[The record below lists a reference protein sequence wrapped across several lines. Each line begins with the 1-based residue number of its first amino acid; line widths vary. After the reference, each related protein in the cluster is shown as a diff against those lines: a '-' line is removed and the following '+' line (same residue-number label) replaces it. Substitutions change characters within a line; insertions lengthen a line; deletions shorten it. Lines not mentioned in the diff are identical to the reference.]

1 MVFLCK
7 NGRRSDD
14 IWEKVKEGGGK
25 KFPDLGNP
33 KKKKTE
39 QLKRMDEIQRLA
51 ESDKESE
58 FIFTDSDG
66 NVIVPDGNET
76 LEFMHPNHKG

>member
-1 MVFLCK
+1 MGK
-7 NGRRSDD
+7 GKRRW
-14 IWEKVKEGGGK
+14 WEKFSGFMK
-25 KFPDLGNP
+25 P
-33 KKKKTE
+33 KKKKME

-51 ESDKESE
+51 ESDKASE

-76 LEFMHPNHKG
+76 LEFMHLNHKG

>member
-1 MVFLCK
+1 MGK
-7 NGRRSDD
+7 GKRR
-14 IWEKVKEGGGK
+14 WWK
-25 KFPDLGNP
+25 KISGFRKS
-33 KKKKTE
+33 KKKKME

-76 LEFMHPNHKG
+76 LEFMHPNYKG

>member
-1 MVFLCK
+1 M
-7 NGRRSDD
+7 
-14 IWEKVKEGGGK
+14 
-25 KFPDLGNP
+25 
-33 KKKKTE
+33 E

-76 LEFMHPNHKG
+76 LEFMHLNHKG

>member
-1 MVFLCK
+1 MV
-7 NGRRSDD
+7 
-14 IWEKVKEGGGK
+14 EKISGLRKS
-25 KFPDLGNP
+25 
-33 KKKKTE
+33 KKKKME

-66 NVIVPDGNET
+66 NVIVPNDNET

>member
-1 MVFLCK
+1 MGK
-7 NGRRSDD
+7 GKRRW
-14 IWEKVKEGGGK
+14 WEKFSGFMK
-25 KFPDLGNP
+25 P
-33 KKKKTE
+33 KKKKME

-66 NVIVPDGNET
+66 NVIELNSGET
-76 LEFMHPNHKG
+76 KIFIHQNYKG

>member
-1 MVFLCK
+1 M
-7 NGRRSDD
+7 
-14 IWEKVKEGGGK
+14 
-25 KFPDLGNP
+25 
-33 KKKKTE
+33 E

>member
-1 MVFLCK
+1 MV
-7 NGRRSDD
+7 
-14 IWEKVKEGGGK
+14 EKIFRIYETQKEK
-25 KFPDLGNP
+25 M
-33 KKKKTE
+33 E

-66 NVIVPDGNET
+66 NVIVPDGSET
-76 LEFMHPNHKG
+76 LEFMNPNYKG

>member
-1 MVFLCK
+1 MGK
-7 NGRRSDD
+7 GKRRW
-14 IWEKVKEGGGK
+14 WENFSGFMK
-25 KFPDLGNP
+25 P
-33 KKKKTE
+33 KKKKME

-66 NVIVPDGNET
+66 NVIVPDGNEDWHSGAR
-76 LEFMHPNHKG
+76 EPD